1 MRRLEELKAGEVF
14 KFGKFE
20 WIKLADLDEGVLAIT
35 KKHLP
40 VRRRVSEDGNN
51 WKNAELRKWLNIN
64 FYNALIDNGASEED
78 FLFFERD
85 LKALDGQENYGTC
98 IDKISL
104 LSAEEFERYKGFI
117 PFTKDW
123 WRILTPDNK
132 GKNKAY
138 YNCVIGEKKTISCH
152 IPQFIGQV
160 HPVCR
165 IRSDKEVEEITIT
178 GKIKN
183 WIRDRNLDTADPKGQ
198 MLKLVE
204 ETGELA
210 EGLAK
215 NRPDQVKDS
224 IGDIYVVLTALSMQ
238 LGYSI
243 EDCIEEAYE
252 EIKDRKGR
260 MVNGIFVKESDL

>member
-1 MRRLEELKAGEVF
+1 MK
-14 KFGKFE
+14 
-20 WIKLADLDEGVLAIT
+20 I
-35 KKHLP
+35 
-40 VRRRVSEDGNN
+40 
-51 WKNAELRKWLNIN
+51 
-64 FYNALIDNGASEED
+64 ID
-78 FLFFERD
+78 
-85 LKALDGQENYGTC
+85 
-98 IDKISL
+98 
-104 LSAEEFERYKGFI
+104 
-117 PFTKDW
+117 
-123 WRILTPDNK
+123 
-132 GKNKAY
+132 
-138 YNCVIGEKKTISCH
+138 
-152 IPQFIGQV
+152 
-160 HPVCR
+160 
-165 IRSDKEVEEITIT
+165 
-178 GKIKN
+178 